1 MKMRYAQ
8 IIVDISHEKLDR
20 TFTYRI
26 PDVLKQE
33 IVLGSVV
40 RIPFGKSGRVIKGYV
55 VGFTEK
61 TDIAPDR
68 IKDIQEVVTG
78 DDTSDAHL
86 VALAAWMSRN
96 YGSTTI
102 QALKTVIPVRKKISA
117 KLDKKVHLTDRKKAE
132 EYLELCEQKHY
143 AARERVLRVLLDETP
158 DDDGQERSMTQAELL
173 EKSQAPLS
181 VVNALSE
188 AGVLTVDVSETFRKV
203 TGEAEKLPP
212 AVLSDEQKEVVRL
225 IFREWEEKDRPVL
238 INGVTGSGKTVVY
251 MELIDRI
258 LKEGKEAIVLIPEI
272 SLTRQTVLRFLSR
285 FGNRVSFMHSRLSEG
300 ERYDQM
306 KAAKSGRVSIMVG
319 PRSALFTP
327 FSHLGL
333 IVIDEEHEQT
343 YHSEQ
348 MPRYESKEVAIE
360 RAKLEHAHVV
370 FGSAT
375 PSLESAYH
383 VRTGDYFGVNLP
395 NRVGGKAL
403 PKAEIVDMRKEL
415 SEGNRSVFSRRLKE
429 LIEDRLR
436 KKEQILL
443 FLNRRGYAGCVTCR
457 SCGTVIKCPHCDVS
471 LTRHR
476 NGRLVCHYC
485 GYSIPEYHEC
495 PKCHSKMI
503 GGMTIGTEQVEDLL
517 QKEFPGARVLRMDAD
532 TTRGKEGHG
541 RILKEFADH
550 EADILLGTQMIVK
563 GHDFPLV
570 TLVGVLMADL
580 SLNESDFR
588 SSEYTYDLIAQ
599 AIGRAGRGNI
609 PGVAVIQTYRPDHY
623 AIQAAARQDYEMFY
637 QEEISYRR
645 ILNYP
650 PVGTMMAILGSARDE
665 DLLMKGMDYLKKYI
679 DYIDPEKKL
688 GAIGPAPQSVG
699 KIRDHYRGVIYLRSG
714 DRNQLIRAKDL
725 IENYIGINP
734 GFTKI
739 DIQFDFTV

>member
-26 PDVLKQE
+26 PEELKDE
-33 IVLGSVV
+33 IVPGSVV
-40 RIPFGKSGRVIKGYV
+40 RIPFGKNGRVIKGYV
-55 VGFTEK
+55 VGFAEK

-68 IKDIQEVVTG
+68 IKDIEEVVTG

-102 QALKTVIPVRKKISA
+102 QALKTVIPVRRKISA
-117 KLDKKVHLTDRKKAE
+117 KLDKKVRLTDRKKAE
-132 EYLELCEQKHY
+132 AYLQVCKEKHY
-143 AARERVLRVLLDETP
+143 AARERVLKTLLADSPDE
-158 DDDGQERSMTQAELL
+158 DGQERSMSQADLL
-173 EKSQAPLS
+173 KKSQAPLS
-181 VVNALSE
+181 VVTALSDV
-188 AGVLTVDVSETFRKV
+188 GVLTVDVSETLRKV
-203 TGEAEKLPP
+203 TGEAKKLAPV
-212 AVLSDEQKEVVRL
+212 VLSDQQAEAVQL
-225 IFREWEEKDRPVL
+225 IFREWEGKDRPVL
-238 INGVTGSGKTVVY
+238 INGVTGSGKTLVY

-258 LKEGKEAIVLIPEI
+258 LKKGKEAIVLIPEI

-285 FGNRVSFMHSRLSEG
+285 FGDRVSFMHSRLSEG

-306 KAAKSGRVSIMVG
+306 KAARSGKVSIMVG

-327 FSHLGL
+327 FPNLGL

-348 MPRYESKEVAIE
+348 MPRYEAKEVAIE
-360 RAKLEHAHVV
+360 RARLEQAHVV
-370 FGSAT
+370 LGSAT
-375 PSLESAYH
+375 PSLESAYQ
-383 VRTGDYFGVNLP
+383 VEQGNYFGVDLP
-395 NRVGGKAL
+395 ERVGGKAL

-415 SEGNRSVFSRRLKE
+415 SEGNRSIFSRRLKE
-429 LIEDRLR
+429 LIGDRLE
-436 KKEQILL
+436 KKEQVLL

-503 GGMTIGTEQVEDLL
+503 GGMTIGTEQVEELL
-517 QKEFPGARVLRMDAD
+517 HREFPDARVLRMDAD

-541 RILKEFADH
+541 KILKQFADH
-550 EADILLGTQMIVK
+550 GADILLGTQMIVK

-580 SLNESDFR
+580 SLNEADFR
-588 SSEYTYDLIAQ
+588 SAEHTYDLIAQ
-599 AIGRAGRGNI
+599 AVGRAGRGNI
-609 PGVAVIQTYRPDHY
+609 PGTAVIQTYRPDHY
-623 AIQAAARQDYEMFY
+623 AIQAAARQDYGMFY
-637 QEEISYRR
+637 REEISYRK
-645 ILNYP
+645 ILAYP
-650 PVGTMMAILGSARDE
+650 PVGTMTAILGSSKDE
-665 DLLMKGMDYLKKYI
+665 ALLTKGMEYLKKYI

-699 KIRDHYRGVIYLRSG
+699 KIRDHYRAVIYLRSEE
-714 DRNQLIRAKDL
+714 RSRLIRAKDL
-725 IENYIGINP
+725 IENYIAINP
-734 GFTKI
+734 GFARI
-739 DIQFDFTV
+739 DIQFDFNA